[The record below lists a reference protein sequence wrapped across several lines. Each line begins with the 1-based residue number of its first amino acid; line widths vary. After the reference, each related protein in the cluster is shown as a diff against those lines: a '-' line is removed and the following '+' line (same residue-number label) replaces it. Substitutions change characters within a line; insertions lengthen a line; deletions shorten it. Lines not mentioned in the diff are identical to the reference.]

1 MPDIRTPSEGEF
13 ELAVKTIE
21 AAFGGEP
28 HEGDL
33 ERHQKTMPRDRVLC
47 AFDDGR
53 PVGTAASFPFR
64 LTIPGGELPT
74 AGVTWVGVLPSHR
87 RRGIMTDFMQ
97 RQLADVHER
106 GEPLAI
112 LWASESA
119 IYGRFGYGM
128 SAPSLTLDAERARFA
143 FHNDPGPSGATRL
156 VDRDEA
162 ERLFPQIHERVRKE
176 IPGMFSLP
184 QEWWKQWKLADPEH
198 FRRGAGPKFFAAYER
213 DGAVEGYAIYRLKHE
228 WEQGMPR
235 GKLYVIGA
243 HAVSPPAMRE
253 LWRFLFGIDLVERV
267 QMTLFDPGSSLMLMV
282 LDPRS
287 LHLVVGDGLWLRL
300 VDVEA
305 ALRARTYAGDDAVV
319 VEVRDALCPWNAGR
333 FRVGAE
339 VARTDDDADLE
350 LDVADLACAY
360 LGGFDFHDL
369 ARAER
374 VRELRPG
381 TLERASGL
389 FRTARPPYCADEF

>member
-1 MPDIRTPSEGEF
+1 MDIRAPSEDEF

-33 ERHQKTMPRDRVLC
+33 ERHQKTMPRDRILC

-64 LTIPGGELPT
+64 LTIPGGELPA

-87 RRGIMTDFMQ
+87 RRGVMTQFME
-97 RQLADVHER
+97 RQLSEVRGR

-128 SAPSLTLDAERARFA
+128 SAPSLTLDGERARFG
-143 FHNDPGPSGATRL
+143 FRDDPGPNGATRL
-156 VDRDEA
+156 VDAREA
-162 ERLFPQIHERVRKE
+162 AELFPPVHDRVRKE
-176 IPGMFSLP
+176 VPGMFSLP
-184 QEWWKQWKLADPEH
+184 REWWTEWKLADPEH

-213 DGAVEGYAIYRLKHE
+213 DGAVEAYAVYRLKNE
-228 WEQGMPR
+228 WEHGMPR
-235 GKLYVIGA
+235 GKLYVLGA
-243 HAVSPPAMRE
+243 HAVTPTATRE

-305 ALRARTYAGDDAVV
+305 ALRGRTYPGDGAVV
-319 VEVRDALCPWNAGR
+319 IGVRDSLCPWNAGR
-333 FRVGAE
+333 YRVGAD
-339 VARTDDDADLE
+339 VARTDDEADIE

-360 LGGFDFHDL
+360 LGAFDFHAL
-369 ARAER
+369 VRADR
-374 VRELRPG
+374 ARELRPG
-381 TLERASGL
+381 ALDEASAL
-389 FRTARPPYCADEF
+389 FRTSRPPFCADEF